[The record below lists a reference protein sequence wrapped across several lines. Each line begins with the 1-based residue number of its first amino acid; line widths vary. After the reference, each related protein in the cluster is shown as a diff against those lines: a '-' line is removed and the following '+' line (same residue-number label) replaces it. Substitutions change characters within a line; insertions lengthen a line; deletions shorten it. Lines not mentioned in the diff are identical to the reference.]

1 MLIAAQTMIIRA
13 VVVVQLTER
22 SLPIP
27 YIGLQF
33 ESNNQQNFV
42 MNIVTVNYG
51 KDENKEKE
59 AGNGPILK
67 QKIIFLH
74 DTKLLVF
81 YIRSFQA
88 AQNFITEKCEK

>member
-42 MNIVTVNYG
+42 MNIVTVNQAWAGYLEG
-51 KDENKEKE
+51 DNISTKIGSGRVEIGE
-59 AGNGPILK
+59 ASPT
-67 QKIIFLH
+67 F
-74 DTKLLVF
+74 
-81 YIRSFQA
+81 
-88 AQNFITEKCEK
+88 